1 MDEKLRSLKDLEEE
15 DIIWYIYFFI
25 VIFALIANNFEKK
38 YLDTNNLNDKL
49 TGRKINIVLLT
60 VALGIYFYFYTHAKE
75 ELDLIK
81 RSGNP
86 RKIQIAYER
95 IITNIVFVVAGL
107 LALYTEL
114 DDNSSTVDLAI
125 F

>member
-1 MDEKLRSLKDLEEE
+1 MDEKLRSLKDLENE

-25 VIFALIANNFEKK
+25 VIFALIANGFEKK

-49 TGRKINIVLLT
+49 TGRKINIILLT
-60 VALGIYFYFYTHAKE
+60 VALGIYFYFYTHAAD
-75 ELDLIK
+75 ELNLIK
-81 RSGNP
+81 GEKNKQKERV
-86 RKIQIAYER
+86 AYER
-95 IITNIVFVVAGL
+95 LITNAVFVIAGI

-114 DDNSSTVDLAI
+114 DDNTSTVDLAI